1 MNTSIIKE
9 MSEKSLA
16 GTITFPEVVRNL
28 LEAGVESYKVDLI
41 QCLKT
46 FYAVEGKPYVE
57 RFVFT
62 GPKVPAQFSAEAVV
76 SAIRASQAGKI
87 TYGVFLDQIMK
98 AGCSSY
104 TAYLTG
110 KKVIYSGRTGD
121 SHTEHFPK

>member
-1 MNTSIIKE
+1 MNTSLIKE
-9 MSEKSLA
+9 TSGDSMQGAIS
-16 GTITFPEVVRNL
+16 FPEAVRNL
-28 LEAGVESYKVDLI
+28 LEAGVESYRVDLI
-41 QCLKT
+41 QSLRT

-57 RFVFT
+57 RFVFR
-62 GPKVPAQFSAEAVV
+62 GPKIPAQFSAEAVV